1 MRLVFQPIWSW
12 PAVVI
17 AIVLLIAM
25 VLVTYPPRIRHL
37 PPFYRRLLLGLRLL
51 AAVVLALAMLRPALQ
66 HRQPDTDKPVLFIV
80 VDASRSM
87 GTKDGPGSISRR
99 QQVLK
104 LLADVDPQIK
114 ALADK
119 IEIRYFN
126 FAGNLSGVEKLTD
139 ITDGDQTA
147 IGTVLDELLTE
158 ARSERVVGVVFMSD
172 GAQRAH
178 STNDAD
184 PRDRARRLGQNRVPV
199 FAVGFGGSGLADTGG
214 DVKVESLLVAPVVFE
229 KKLVH
234 VDATIRA
241 RGADGRKLEI
251 QLIVEDRNGKLHTQ
265 PGVMLTPDKESN
277 TTPRLSLTVTSDN
290 QLIPVRLS
298 FIPQYAGEYKI
309 GVKVT
314 PLDRELLTANN
325 EQVTIIKVRSGGI
338 RVVYFDTPLRFEQK
352 FIRDINTSDNIQL
365 DWKPVLIGR
374 NNRLPHIDA
383 ELFEPG
389 RYDAYIIGD
398 LPARIFE
405 EQKKN
410 LLDELAAR
418 VNQGAGLLMTGGLHT
433 FSPGGYADNEAFV
446 ELLPVVLSKF
456 DRRGDN
462 ELDLTQQYDKRLKMV
477 PTAAGLRHFVT
488 LLDSPEAANRKL
500 WESLPALQGANK
512 LEAKELGFIDVL
524 ARAETGEPL
533 LIGRFEGP
541 RVMAFAADT
550 TFLWYLGGKEE
561 AHQRFWRQMILWL
574 TGNEQG
580 DQNIWVQVEPRNL
593 APKQPVGFTFGAR
606 DEDNKPISSAT
617 FTVTVF
623 GPDGKEF
630 KVPARKSGNQNIAEF
645 RATDKPG
652 DYWVQVR
659 AKYPVVTDGKE
670 VILKTEGWSRFI
682 VEDRDLE
689 MDNPAADFELLK
701 DIALSTG
708 GIFMQP
714 EEFSS
719 FLELKAGEDDPIV
732 VSRLRQTS
740 LWDNWTF
747 LMSFVVLMSAEWFVR
762 KRRGLV

>member
-12 PAVVI
+12 PTVVV
-17 AIVLLIAM
+17 AIVLLVAM
-25 VLVTYPPRIRHL
+25 VLVMYPPRIRHL
-37 PPFYRRLLLGLRLL
+37 PLLFRRLLLGLRLL
-51 AAVVLALAMLRPALQ
+51 AAIVLALAMLRPALQ
-66 HRQPDTDKPVLFIV
+66 HRQPDTDKPVLFIGG
-80 VDASRSM
+80 DASRSM
-87 GTKDGPGSISRR
+87 GINDGPGGISRR
-99 QQVLK
+99 QQLLK

-114 ALADK
+114 ALSET

-126 FAGNLSGVEKLTD
+126 FADKLTGTEQLTD
-139 ITDGDQTA
+139 IADGDQTA

-199 FAVGFGGSGLADTGG
+199 FAVGFGGSGLADTGV
-214 DVKVESLLVAPVVFE
+214 DIAVESLLVAPVVFE

-241 RGADGRKLEI
+241 RGADGRQLQV

-265 PGVMLTPDKESN
+265 PGVMVTPDKESN
-277 TTPRLSLTVTSDN
+277 TTPRLSPTVKSDS
-290 QLIPVRLS
+290 QLIPVQLS
-298 FIPQYAGEYKI
+298 FVPQFAGEYKI

-314 PLDRELLTANN
+314 PVDRELLTANN
-325 EQVTIIKVRSGGI
+325 EQVTIIKVRTGGI
-338 RVVYFDTPLRFEQK
+338 RVAYFDQPLRAEQK
-352 FIRDINTSDNIQL
+352 WIRNINTSDNIQL
-365 DWKPVLIGR
+365 DFQPIRVGR
-374 NNRLPHIDA
+374 KNRLEHIDA
-383 ELFEPG
+383 ELFQPG

-398 LPARIFE
+398 VPARCFE

-410 LLDELAAR
+410 LLDQLAAR
-418 VNQGAGLLMTGGLHT
+418 VNEGAGLLMTGGLHT
-433 FSPGGYADNEAFV
+433 FSPGGYAENEAFV
-446 ELLPVVLSKF
+446 ELLPVVLSKY
-456 DRRGDN
+456 DRRGRN
-462 ELDLTQQYDKRLKMV
+462 ELDLTQQYDKQMKMM
-477 PTAAGLRHFVT
+477 PTAAGLRHFVM

-500 WESLPALQGANK
+500 WESLPTLQGANK
-512 LEAKELGFIDVL
+512 LQHKEGDLSDVL
-524 ARAETGEPL
+524 AKAETGEPL

-580 DQNIWVQVEPRNL
+580 DSNVWVRIDPRNL
-593 APKQPVGFTFGAR
+593 APKQQVAFTFGAKN
-606 DEDNKPISSAT
+606 EDNQPIPNAK
-617 FTVTVF
+617 FEVTVYD
-623 GPDGKEF
+623 PDGKES
-630 KVPARKSGNQNIAEF
+630 KIPARKSGNQNIAEF
-645 RATDKPG
+645 RNTDKPG
-652 DYWVQVR
+652 DYWVHVQAEYR
-659 AKYPVVTDGKE
+659 VVENGKE
-670 VILKTEGWSRFI
+670 KTVKPEGWSRFI

-708 GIFMQP
+708 GTFIQP

-719 FLELKAGEDDPIV
+719 FLENKAIEPTDHI
-732 VSRLRQTS
+732 SKLRQTS

-747 LMSFVVLMSAEWFVR
+747 LLSFVVLMSAEWFVR